1 VTVTLKDVAQRAG
14 VSIQTVSNVLHGY
27 AFMRPELRKRVQ
39 DAIEELNYQ
48 PNFSARYLR
57 TKRAGVLA
65 LAIPDLSNN
74 YFADIGYA
82 VIDAATEHSYEVLIE
97 HTGGNWDHELSL
109 IKGLRPH
116 LIDGAILSP
125 LALSVEDLQQAHQND
140 LRLVLIG
147 ERFQDNLDLPYD
159 HIVVDN
165 VAAARVAVEH
175 LISLGRRR
183 IVALGNQQTP
193 PNIREMALLRRQ
205 GYQEAL
211 LAAGLPIDPELI
223 IQTPI
228 DHSRSSGY
236 QALQSLL
243 ATGQHFD
250 AVFCFN
256 DLTAFGALH
265 ALHQAGYRVPE
276 DVAVVG
282 FDDLEEGAYSM
293 PSLTTIAPDK
303 REIGRIASTFLI
315 ERILGTRTV
324 PPERVEVPF
333 QLKIRESTVS
343 TTVNTSDHKH

>member
-1 VTVTLKDVAQRAG
+1 MTVTLKDVAQRAG

-27 AFMRPELRKRVQ
+27 AFMRPELRKKVQ

-74 YFADIGYA
+74 YFSDIGYA
-82 VIDAATEHSYEVLIE
+82 VIDTAAEQSYEVLIE
-97 HTGGNWDHELSL
+97 HTGGHWDHELSL

-125 LALSVEDLQQAHQND
+125 LALSIEDLHQAHQHG
-140 LRLVLIG
+140 LLLVLIG
-147 ERFQDNLDLPYD
+147 ERFQDDSDLPYD
-159 HIVVDN
+159 HVVVNN

-183 IVALGNQQTP
+183 IVALGDQQTP
-193 PNIREMALLRRQ
+193 PNIREMAQFRRR
-205 GYQEAL
+205 GYEEAL
-211 LAAGLPIDPELI
+211 LAAGLDLDSRLI
-223 IQTPI
+223 VQTPTV
-228 DHSRSSGY
+228 HSRSSGY

-243 ATGQHFD
+243 ATGQRFD

-282 FDDLEEGAYSM
+282 FDNLEEGAYST

-303 REIGRIASTFLI
+303 QEIGRIATTFLI
-315 ERILGTRTV
+315 GRILGMRTT

-333 QLKIRESTVS
+333 QLKIRESTIG
-343 TTVNTSDHKH
+343 TLANEATDAG

>member
-1 VTVTLKDVAQRAG
+1 MTVTLKDVAQRAG
-14 VSIQTVSNVLHGY
+14 VSIQTVSNALHGY

-82 VIDAATEHSYEVLIE
+82 VIEAAAEQSYEVLIE
-97 HTGGNWDHELSL
+97 HTGGNYEHELSL

-125 LALSVEDLQQAHQND
+125 LALSVEDLHQAHQHD

-147 ERFQDNLDLPYD
+147 ERFQGDQNLPFD

-165 VAAARVAVEH
+165 VAAARMAVGH
-175 LISLGRRR
+175 LISQGRRR
-183 IVALGNQQTP
+183 IVALGDQQAP
-193 PNIREMALLRRQ
+193 ANIREMVQFRRQ

-211 LAAGLPIDPELI
+211 LAAGLPLDPQLM
-223 IQTPI
+223 IQTPVE
-228 DHSRSSGY
+228 HSRASGY
-236 QALQSLL
+236 QAFKTFLESRQP
-243 ATGQHFD
+243 FD

-265 ALHQAGYRVPE
+265 ALYQAGYRVPE

-282 FDDLEEGAYSM
+282 FDDLDEGVYSA

-303 REIGRIASTFLI
+303 REIGRIATTFLI
-315 ERILGTRTV
+315 GRILGTRSD

-333 QLKIRESTVS
+333 QLKVRASTILS
-343 TTVNTSDHKH
+343 

>member
-1 VTVTLKDVAQRAG
+1 MTVTLKDVAQRAG

-82 VIDAATEHSYEVLIE
+82 VIDTASEQSYEVLIE
-97 HTGGNWDHELSL
+97 HTGGKQDQELSL

-125 LALSVEDLQQAHQND
+125 LALSVEDLHQAHQQE
-140 LRLVLIG
+140 LQLVLIG
-147 ERFQDNLDLPYD
+147 ERFQDSLDLPYD
-159 HIVVDN
+159 LVVVDN
-165 VAAARVAVEH
+165 VRAARVAVEH
-175 LISLGRRR
+175 LISLGRKR
-183 IVALGNQQTP
+183 IVALGDQQP
-193 PNIREMALLRRQ
+193 PSDIREMVQFRRK

-211 LAAGLPIDPELI
+211 LAAGLPFDPQLV
-223 IQTPI
+223 IQTPSE
-228 DHSRSSGY
+228 HSRSSGY
-236 QALQSLL
+236 QALKSFLT
-243 ATGQHFD
+243 TGQQFD

-265 ALHQAGYRVPE
+265 ALYQAGYRVPE

-282 FDDLEEGAYSM
+282 FDDLEEGAYSA

-303 REIGRIASTFLI
+303 REIGKIATTFLI
-315 ERILGTRTV
+315 GRILGTRTV
-324 PPERVEVPF
+324 APEQVEVPF
-333 QLKIRESTVS
+333 QLKIRESTMS
-343 TTVNTSDHKH
+343 AQDRKK

>member
-1 VTVTLKDVAQRAG
+1 MTVTLKDVAQRAG
-14 VSIQTVSNVLHGY
+14 VSIQTVSNFLHGY
-27 AFMRPELRKRVQ
+27 AFMRPEVRKRVQ
-39 DAIEELNYQ
+39 EAIEELDYQ

-74 YFADIGYA
+74 YFTDIGYA
-82 VIDAATEHSYEVLIE
+82 VIETAAQHSYQVLIE
-97 HTGGNWDHELSL
+97 HTGGQWDHELSL

-125 LALSVEDLQQAHQND
+125 LALKMEDLQQAHQQE

-147 ERFQDNLDLPYD
+147 ERFQNTPNLPYD

-165 VAAARVAVEH
+165 VAAARMAVEH
-175 LISLGRRR
+175 LISLGRTR
-183 IVALGNQQTP
+183 IVALGDQQTP
-193 PNIREMALLRRQ
+193 PNIREMVQLRRQ

-211 LAAGLPIDPELI
+211 LAAGLPFDPQLVV
-223 IQTPI
+223 QTPI
-228 DHSRSSGY
+228 EHSRASGY
-236 QALQSLL
+236 QAFTSFLETRQP
-243 ATGQHFD
+243 FD

-265 ALHQAGYRVPE
+265 ALYQAGYRVPE

-282 FDDLEEGAYSM
+282 FDDLDEGAYSA

-303 REIGRIASTFLI
+303 RAIGRIATTFLI
-315 ERILGTRTV
+315 GRIVGTRTEV
-324 PPERVEVPF
+324 PEQVEVPF
-333 QLKIRESTVS
+333 QLKIRESTTKKS
-343 TTVNTSDHKH
+343 SILQAK